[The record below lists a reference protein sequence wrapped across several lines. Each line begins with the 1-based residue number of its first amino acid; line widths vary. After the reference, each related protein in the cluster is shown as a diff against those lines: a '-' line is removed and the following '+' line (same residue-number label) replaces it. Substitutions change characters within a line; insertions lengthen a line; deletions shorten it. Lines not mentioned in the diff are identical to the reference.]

1 MANMD
6 AVLDFMFTNP
16 KHPNGVR
23 KELHSKTYMGGER
36 IYHAPMSLFF
46 LSKARK
52 KIKNTTEPLPVIS

>member
-23 KELHSKTYMGGER
+23 KELHSKTYVGGER
-36 IYHAPMSLFF
+36 IFHAPCLFF
-46 LSKARK
+46 FPRK
-52 KIKNTTEPLPVIS
+52 LVKR

>member
-1 MANMD
+1 MKMANMD

-36 IYHAPMSLFF
+36 IFDAPMFLFF
-46 LSKARK
+46 SKARK
-52 KIKNTTEPLPVIS
+52 KIKIQ